1 MAASCVT
8 TPKPC
13 GARATIPW
21 PAPKSMPRAMI
32 FWRRCSVKHE
42 HASSATASG
51 TSRSWATHV
60 NCARCCKRKRS
71 FVSAAGYLALASVA
85 FISSACAQSYPNK
98 PIRMIVISA
107 PGGST
112 DILSRGVG
120 KALTDSLGQTI
131 VLDNKPGGGGIIA
144 TETLAK
150 APPDGYTIL
159 MSNTSHSV
167 LPSLHAKLPYDPIKD
182 FAPVSLV
189 ALTHSLLLVN
199 PQLPVKSVKELI
211 DLARAQPGKLNY
223 ASGTTG
229 ASAHYGAELLKLMAK
244 VNIVQVPYKGTAGQ
258 LTALIANEVQ
268 MSFVT
273 MPSALPHIAA
283 GRLRV
288 LAIGSPRRSPTLPDV
303 PTVAE
308 SGLPGFD
315 IAAMNGILAPART
328 PPAII
333 ARLNAEIVKMVK
345 DPATRE
351 HAASQGAELVANT
364 PQEFGVY
371 IKEQIARFA
380 RVVKATGMHAD

>member
-1 MAASCVT
+1 MTGDVLPAARLL
-8 TPKPC
+8 
-13 GARATIPW
+13 AIA
-21 PAPKSMPRAMI
+21 
-32 FWRRCSVKHE
+32 
-42 HASSATASG
+42 
-51 TSRSWATHV
+51 
-60 NCARCCKRKRS
+60 
-71 FVSAAGYLALASVA
+71 ALAIAHNAVA
-85 FISSACAQSYPNK
+85 QPYPNK

-120 KALTDSLGQTI
+120 RALTDGLGQII

-167 LPSLHAKLPYDPIKD
+167 LPSLHARLPYDPIKD

-189 ALTHSLLLVN
+189 ALTHSLLLVT
-199 PQLPVKSVKELI
+199 PSLPVKTVKELI
-211 DLARAQPGKLNY
+211 DLAKAQPGKLNY

-229 ASAHYGAELLKLMAK
+229 ASAHFGAELLKLMAG
-244 VNIVQVPYKGTAGQ
+244 VNIIQVPYKGTAGQ
-258 LTALIANEVQ
+258 LTALLAGEVQ

-273 MPSALPHIAA
+273 MPSALPLITS
-283 GRLRV
+283 GKLRV
-288 LAIGSPRRSPTLPDV
+288 LAIGSPKRSQALPDV

-315 IAAMNGILAPART
+315 IGAWNGILAPART

-333 ARLNAEIVKMVK
+333 ARLNAEIVKMTK

-351 HAASQGAELVANT
+351 HAASQGAELVSNT
-364 PQEFGVY
+364 PQEFATY
-371 IKEQIARFA
+371 IKTQIARFA
-380 RVVKATGMHAD
+380 QVVKATGMRPD

>member
-1 MAASCVT
+1 MGPPMNAD
-8 TPKPC
+8 K
-13 GARATIPW
+13 IKNK
-21 PAPKSMPRAMI
+21 KSIAVGV
-32 FWRRCSVKHE
+32 FRR
-42 HASSATASG
+42 SSAFIGGCTFAL
-51 TSRSWATHV
+51 
-60 NCARCCKRKRS
+60 
-71 FVSAAGYLALASVA
+71 AAG
-85 FISSACAQSYPNK
+85 AQAPAYPNK

-112 DILSRGVG
+112 DILSRTLG
-120 KALTDSLGQTI
+120 KSMTENMGQTV

-144 TETLAK
+144 TETTAK

-167 LPSLHAKLPYDPIKD
+167 LPSLHAKLPYDPLKD

-199 PQLPVKSVKELI
+199 PSLPVKTVKDLI
-211 DLARAQPGKLNY
+211 DLAKAQPGKLNY

-229 ASAHYGAELLKLMAK
+229 ASAHFGAELLKLMAD

-258 LTALIANEVQ
+258 LTALIAGEVQ

-273 MPSALPHIAA
+273 MPSALPHVTA

-288 LAIGSPRRSPTLPDV
+288 LAIGSPKRSSSLPDV

-315 IAAMNGILAPART
+315 IGAWNGILAPAGT

-333 ARLNAEIVKMVK
+333 ARLNAEIVKMTH
-345 DPATRE
+345 DPVAKG
-351 HAASQGAELVANT
+351 HASSQGAELVSNT
-364 PQEFGVY
+364 PQEFTVY
-371 IKEQIARFA
+371 IKAQIARFA
-380 RVVKATGMHAD
+380 QVVKATGMRAD

>member
-1 MAASCVT
+1 MLTYSTRSIARLLAITAA
-8 TPKPC
+8 
-13 GARATIPW
+13 A
-21 PAPKSMPRAMI
+21 
-32 FWRRCSVKHE
+32 CSHY
-42 HASSATASG
+42 A
-51 TSRSWATHV
+51 
-60 NCARCCKRKRS
+60 
-71 FVSAAGYLALASVA
+71 VA
-85 FISSACAQSYPNK
+85 QPYPNK

-112 DILSRGVG
+112 DILSRSVG
-120 KALTDSLGQTI
+120 RSMTESMGQTI

-144 TETLAK
+144 SETLVN

-167 LPSLHAKLPYDPIKD
+167 LPSLHSKLPYDPIKD

-199 PQLPVKSVKELI
+199 PSLPVKTVKELI

-229 ASAHYGAELLKLMAK
+229 ASAHFGAELLKMMAK

-258 LTALIANEVQ
+258 LTALIAGEVQ

-273 MPSALPHIAA
+273 MPSALPHVNA

-288 LAIGSPRRSPTLPDV
+288 IAIGSPRRSPTLPDV

-315 IAAMNGILAPART
+315 IGAWNGILAPAHT
-328 PPAII
+328 PPALI
-333 ARLNAEIVKMVK
+333 AKLNAAIVKMTN
-345 DPATRE
+345 DPATKE
-351 HAASQGAELVANT
+351 HASSQGAELVSDT
-364 PQEFGVY
+364 PQEFAAY
-371 IKEQIARFA
+371 IKAQIARFA
-380 RVVKATGMHAD
+380 QVVKATGMRAD

>member
-1 MAASCVT
+1 
-8 TPKPC
+8 
-13 GARATIPW
+13 
-21 PAPKSMPRAMI
+21 
-32 FWRRCSVKHE
+32 
-42 HASSATASG
+42 
-51 TSRSWATHV
+51 
-60 NCARCCKRKRS
+60 
-71 FVSAAGYLALASVA
+71 
-85 FISSACAQSYPNK
+85 
-98 PIRMIVISA
+98 MIVISA

-112 DILSRGVG
+112 DILSRTLGHTMTE
-120 KALTDSLGQTI
+120 ALGQNI

-167 LPSLHAKLPYDPIKD
+167 LPSLHKKLPYDPIKD

-199 PQLPVKSVKELI
+199 PTLPVKSVKDLI

-229 ASAHYGAELLKLMAK
+229 ASAHFGAELLKLMAK
-244 VNIVQVPYKGTAGQ
+244 VIIVQVPYKGTAGQ

-273 MPSALPHIAA
+273 MPSALPHVQA
-283 GRLRV
+283 GRLRAI
-288 LAIGSPRRSPTLPDV
+288 AIGSPRRSPSLPDL

-315 IAAMNGILAPART
+315 VGAWNGILAPAGT
-328 PPAII
+328 PATII
-333 ARLNAEIVKMVK
+333 AKLNAAIVKMTN
-345 DPATRE
+345 DPVAKE
-351 HAASQGAELVANT
+351 HASSQGAELISNT
-364 PQEFGVY
+364 PQEFTVY
-371 IKEQIARFA
+371 IKAQIARFA
-380 RVVKATGMHAD
+380 QVVKATGMRAD

>member
-1 MAASCVT
+1 MASNRVRPLPGLVA
-8 TPKPC
+8 
-13 GARATIPW
+13 I
-21 PAPKSMPRAMI
+21 
-32 FWRRCSVKHE
+32 
-42 HASSATASG
+42 
-51 TSRSWATHV
+51 
-60 NCARCCKRKRS
+60 
-71 FVSAAGYLALASVA
+71 AA
-85 FISSACAQSYPNK
+85 IACAQGAHAQAASTGSGQATSTGSGQAYPNK

-120 KALTDSLGQTI
+120 RALTESMGQTI

-144 TETLAK
+144 TETVAK

-199 PQLPVKSVKELI
+199 PALPVKSVRELI
-211 DLARAQPGKLNY
+211 ELARAQPGKLNY

-229 ASAHYGAELLKLMAK
+229 ASAHFGAELLKLMAK

-258 LTALIANEVQ
+258 LTALIAGEVQ

-273 MPSALPHIAA
+273 MPSALPHINA

-315 IAAMNGILAPART
+315 IGAWNGILAPAGT
-328 PPAII
+328 PAPII
-333 ARLNAEIVKMVK
+333 TKLNAAIVKWTS
-345 DPATRE
+345 DPLARE
-351 HAASQGAELVANT
+351 RESSQGAELISDT
-364 PQEFGVY
+364 PQEFSTY
-371 IKEQIARFA
+371 IKAQIARFA
-380 RVVKATGMHAD
+380 QVVKATGMRAD

>member
-1 MAASCVT
+1 MRSVLHLCLSVFI
-8 TPKPC
+8 C
-13 GARATIPW
+13 GSIGAVSIRA
-21 PAPKSMPRAMI
+21 
-32 FWRRCSVKHE
+32 
-42 HASSATASG
+42 HA
-51 TSRSWATHV
+51 
-60 NCARCCKRKRS
+60 
-71 FVSAAGYLALASVA
+71 
-85 FISSACAQSYPNK
+85 QPYPNK
-98 PIRMIVISA
+98 PVRMIVISA

-112 DILSRGVG
+112 DILSRTLGHTMTE
-120 KALTDSLGQTI
+120 ALGQNI

-167 LPSLHAKLPYDPIKD
+167 LPSLHKKLPYDPIKD

-199 PQLPVKSVKELI
+199 PTLPVKSVKDLI

-229 ASAHYGAELLKLMAK
+229 ASAHFGAELLKLMAK
-244 VNIVQVPYKGTAGQ
+244 VIIVQVPYKGTAGQ

-273 MPSALPHIAA
+273 MPSALPHVQA
-283 GRLRV
+283 GRLRAI
-288 LAIGSPRRSPTLPDV
+288 AIGSPRRSPSLPDL

-315 IAAMNGILAPART
+315 VGAWNGILAPAGT
-328 PPAII
+328 PATII
-333 ARLNAEIVKMVK
+333 AKLNAAIVKMTN
-345 DPATRE
+345 DPVAKE
-351 HAASQGAELVANT
+351 HASSQGAELISNT
-364 PQEFGVY
+364 PQEFTVY
-371 IKEQIARFA
+371 IKAQIARFA
-380 RVVKATGMHAD
+380 QVVKATGMRAD

>member
-1 MAASCVT
+1 MPKKL
-8 TPKPC
+8 TP
-13 GARATIPW
+13 
-21 PAPKSMPRAMI
+21 
-32 FWRRCSVKHE
+32 
-42 HASSATASG
+42 
-51 TSRSWATHV
+51 
-60 NCARCCKRKRS
+60 
-71 FVSAAGYLALASVA
+71 AAGLIAIGVAACAHAALA
-85 FISSACAQSYPNK
+85 QPYPNK

-112 DILSRGVG
+112 DTLSRMVG
-120 KALTDSLGQTI
+120 RAMSESMGQTI
-131 VLDNKPGGGGIIA
+131 VLDNKPGGGGVIA
-144 TETLAK
+144 SETLAK
-150 APPDGYTIL
+150 SPPDGYTIL
-159 MSNTSHSV
+159 MSNTSHTV
-167 LPSLHAKLPYDPIKD
+167 LPSLHARLPYDPIKD

-199 PQLPVKSVKELI
+199 PSLPVKNVKELI
-211 DLARAQPGKLNY
+211 ELARAQPGKLNY

-244 VNIVQVPYKGTAGQ
+244 INIVQVPYKGTAGQ
-258 LTALIANEVQ
+258 LTALIAGEVQ

-273 MPSALPHIAA
+273 MPSALPHINA

-364 PQEFGVY
+364 PQEFAIY
-371 IKEQIARFA
+371 IKEQIVRFA
-380 RVVKATGMHAD
+380 QVVKATGMRAD

>member
-1 MAASCVT
+1 
-8 TPKPC
+8 
-13 GARATIPW
+13 
-21 PAPKSMPRAMI
+21 
-32 FWRRCSVKHE
+32 
-42 HASSATASG
+42 
-51 TSRSWATHV
+51 
-60 NCARCCKRKRS
+60 
-71 FVSAAGYLALASVA
+71 
-85 FISSACAQSYPNK
+85 
-98 PIRMIVISA
+98 MIVISA

-120 KALTDSLGQTI
+120 RALTESMGQTI

-144 TETLAK
+144 TETVAK

-167 LPSLHAKLPYDPIKD
+167 LPSLHAKLPYDPLKD

-199 PQLPVKSVKELI
+199 PALPVKSVRELI
-211 DLARAQPGKLNY
+211 ELARAQPGKLNY

-229 ASAHYGAELLKLMAK
+229 ASAHFGAELLKLMAK

-258 LTALIANEVQ
+258 LTALIAGEVQ

-273 MPSALPHIAA
+273 MPSALPHINA

-315 IAAMNGILAPART
+315 IGAWNGILAPART
-328 PPAII
+328 PPAIV
-333 ARLNAEIVKMVK
+333 ARLNAEIVKMTN
-345 DPATRE
+345 DPVTKE
-351 HAASQGAELVANT
+351 HASSQGAELVSDT
-364 PQEFGVY
+364 PQEFAVY
-371 IKEQIARFA
+371 IKAQIARFA
-380 RVVKATGMHAD
+380 QVVKATGMRAD

>member
-1 MAASCVT
+1 MATSH
-8 TPKPC
+8 
-13 GARATIPW
+13 
-21 PAPKSMPRAMI
+21 
-32 FWRRCSVKHE
+32 VK
-42 HASSATASG
+42 
-51 TSRSWATHV
+51 
-60 NCARCCKRKRS
+60 
-71 FVSAAGYLALASVA
+71 SAAQLFALFALACGHPA
-85 FISSACAQSYPNK
+85 FAQPYPNK

-112 DILSRGVG
+112 DILSRSVG
-120 KALTDSLGQTI
+120 RALTESMGQSI

-199 PQLPVKSVKELI
+199 PSLPVKNVKELI

-229 ASAHYGAELLKLMAK
+229 ASAHFGAELLKLMAK

-258 LTALIANEVQ
+258 LTALIAGEVQ

-273 MPSALPHIAA
+273 MPSALPHVTA

-315 IAAMNGILAPART
+315 IGAWNGILAPAHT
-328 PPAII
+328 PPALV
-333 ARLNAEIVKMVK
+333 ARLNAEIAKMTN
-345 DPATRE
+345 DPATKE
-351 HAASQGAELVANT
+351 HASSQGAELVSNS
-364 PQEFGVY
+364 PQEFAAY
-371 IKEQIARFA
+371 IKAQIARFA
-380 RVVKATGMHAD
+380 QVVKATGMRAD

>member
-1 MAASCVT
+1 MTLNSTAGLLVLTAAVC
-8 TPKPC
+8 
-13 GARATIPW
+13 
-21 PAPKSMPRAMI
+21 
-32 FWRRCSVKHE
+32 
-42 HASSATASG
+42 ASTA
-51 TSRSWATHV
+51 
-60 NCARCCKRKRS
+60 N
-71 FVSAAGYLALASVA
+71 
-85 FISSACAQSYPNK
+85 AQPYPNK

-112 DILSRGVG
+112 DILSRTL
-120 KALTDSLGQTI
+120 ASSMTNTLGQNI

-144 TETLAK
+144 TETTAK

-167 LPSLHAKLPYDPIKD
+167 LPSLHKKLPYDPIKD

-199 PQLPVKSVKELI
+199 PTLPVKNVKELL

-229 ASAHYGAELLKLMAK
+229 ASAHFGAELLKLMGK

-258 LTALIANEVQ
+258 LTALIAGEVQ

-273 MPSALPHIAA
+273 MPSALPHVQS
-283 GRLRV
+283 GRLRAI
-288 LAIGSPRRSPTLPDV
+288 AIGSPRRSPTLPDL

-315 IAAMNGILAPART
+315 IGAWNGILAPAGL
-328 PPAII
+328 PAPIMSK
-333 ARLNAEIVKMVK
+333 LNAAIVKMTH
-345 DPATRE
+345 DPVAKE
-351 HAASQGAELVANT
+351 HASGQGAELT
-364 PQEFGVY
+364 SMSPQEFTAY
-371 IKEQIARFA
+371 IKTQIARFA
-380 RVVKATGMHAD
+380 EVVKATGMRAD

>member
-1 MAASCVT
+1 MNADKCQN
-8 TPKPC
+8 
-13 GARATIPW
+13 
-21 PAPKSMPRAMI
+21 
-32 FWRRCSVKHE
+32 
-42 HASSATASG
+42 SSATKRDCGIQEIEPIVA
-51 TSRSWATHV
+51 TENFLLRVVSRGFHRRLS
-60 NCARCCKRKRS
+60 
-71 FVSAAGYLALASVA
+71 A
-85 FISSACAQSYPNK
+85 FIGGFIIAFALSAQAQPYPHK

-112 DILSRGVG
+112 DILSRGLG
-120 KALTDSLGQTI
+120 RALTESLGQTL

-144 TETLAK
+144 SETLAK

-159 MSNTSHSV
+159 MSNTSHTV
-167 LPSLHAKLPYDPIKD
+167 LPSLHAKLPYDPIRD

-199 PQLPVKSVKELI
+199 PAVPVKTVKELI

-229 ASAHYGAELLKLMAK
+229 ASAHFGAELFKLMAK

-258 LTALIANEVQ
+258 LTALIAGEVQ

-273 MPSALPHIAA
+273 MPSALPHITA

-308 SGLPGFD
+308 AGLPGFD
-315 IAAMNGILAPART
+315 IAAWNGILAPART
-328 PPAII
+328 PQAII
-333 ARLNAEIVKMVK
+333 ARLHAEIVKMVK

-351 HAASQGAELVANT
+351 HASSQGAELVANT
-364 PQEFGVY
+364 PQEFAVY
-371 IKEQIARFA
+371 IKMQIAHFA
-380 RVVKATGMHAD
+380 QVVKATGMRPD

>member
-1 MAASCVT
+1 M
-8 TPKPC
+8 
-13 GARATIPW
+13 
-21 PAPKSMPRAMI
+21 
-32 FWRRCSVKHE
+32 FSVNSVAKHFFK
-42 HASSATASG
+42 HLRSSAFIGGWIFA
-51 TSRSWATHV
+51 
-60 NCARCCKRKRS
+60 
-71 FVSAAGYLALASVA
+71 FALTVQ
-85 FISSACAQSYPNK
+85 AQPYPNK

-112 DILSRGVG
+112 DILSRGL
-120 KALTDSLGQTI
+120 AQSMTESLGQNV

-144 TETLAK
+144 TETTAK

-167 LPSLHAKLPYDPIKD
+167 LPSLHKKLPYDPLKD

-199 PQLPVKSVKELI
+199 PALPVKNVKELI

-229 ASAHYGAELLKLMAK
+229 ASAHFGAELLKLMAK
-244 VNIVQVPYKGTAGQ
+244 VNIIQVPYKGTAGQ

-273 MPSALPHIAA
+273 MPSALPHVQS
-283 GRLRV
+283 GRLRAI
-288 LAIGSPRRSPTLPDV
+288 AIGSPRRSPSLPDV

-315 IAAMNGILAPART
+315 IGAWNGILAPAGI
-328 PPAII
+328 PAPILMK
-333 ARLNAEIVKMVK
+333 LNAAIVKMTK
-345 DPATRE
+345 DPVAKE
-351 HAASQGAELVANT
+351 HASGQGAELT
-364 PQEFGVY
+364 SMSPQAFTAY
-371 IKEQIARFA
+371 IKTQIARFA
-380 RVVKATGMHAD
+380 EVVKATGMRAD

>member
-1 MAASCVT
+1 MRAS
-8 TPKPC
+8 
-13 GARATIPW
+13 
-21 PAPKSMPRAMI
+21 
-32 FWRRCSVKHE
+32 
-42 HASSATASG
+42 
-51 TSRSWATHV
+51 
-60 NCARCCKRKRS
+60 CARCCRRNFAVAIKLN
-71 FVSAAGYLALASVA
+71 AAARLIAIVA
-85 FISSACAQSYPNK
+85 VAGGHAAIAQPYPNK

-112 DILSRGVG
+112 DILSRAVG
-120 KALTDSLGQTI
+120 RSMTETLGQTI

-144 TETLAK
+144 TETTAK

-199 PQLPVKSVKELI
+199 PALPVKNVKELI

-229 ASAHYGAELLKLMAK
+229 ASAHFGAELLKLMAK

-258 LTALIANEVQ
+258 LTALIAGEVQ

-273 MPSALPHIAA
+273 MPSALPHIQA

-288 LAIGSPRRSPTLPDV
+288 IAIGSPRRSPTLPDV

-315 IAAMNGILAPART
+315 IGAWNGILAPAGT
-328 PPAII
+328 PPALI
-333 ARLNAEIVKMVK
+333 AKLNAAIVKMTS
-345 DPATRE
+345 DPATKE
-351 HAASQGAELVANT
+351 HASSQGAELVSDT
-364 PQEFGVY
+364 PQEFTAY
-371 IKEQIARFA
+371 IKAQIARFA
-380 RVVKATGMHAD
+380 QVVKATGMRAD

>member
-1 MAASCVT
+1 MPTKLKPVAGLIAIGVAAC
-8 TPKPC
+8 
-13 GARATIPW
+13 A
-21 PAPKSMPRAMI
+21 
-32 FWRRCSVKHE
+32 
-42 HASSATASG
+42 HA
-51 TSRSWATHV
+51 
-60 NCARCCKRKRS
+60 
-71 FVSAAGYLALASVA
+71 ALA
-85 FISSACAQSYPNK
+85 QPYPNK

-112 DILSRGVG
+112 DTLSRMVG
-120 KALTDSLGQTI
+120 RAMSESMGQTI
-131 VLDNKPGGGGIIA
+131 VLDNKPGGGGVIA
-144 TETLAK
+144 SETLAK
-150 APPDGYTIL
+150 SPPDGYTVL
-159 MSNTSHSV
+159 MSNTSHTV
-167 LPSLHAKLPYDPIKD
+167 LPSLHARLPYDPIKD

-199 PQLPVKSVKELI
+199 PSLPVKNVKELI
-211 DLARAQPGKLNY
+211 ELARAQPGKLNY

-244 VNIVQVPYKGTAGQ
+244 INIVQVPYKGTAGQ
-258 LTALIANEVQ
+258 LTALIAGEVQ

-273 MPSALPHIAA
+273 MPSALPHINA

-364 PQEFGVY
+364 PQEFAVY
-371 IKEQIARFA
+371 IKEQIVRFA
-380 RVVKATGMHAD
+380 QVVKATGMRAD

>member
-1 MAASCVT
+1 
-8 TPKPC
+8 
-13 GARATIPW
+13 
-21 PAPKSMPRAMI
+21 
-32 FWRRCSVKHE
+32 
-42 HASSATASG
+42 
-51 TSRSWATHV
+51 
-60 NCARCCKRKRS
+60 
-71 FVSAAGYLALASVA
+71 
-85 FISSACAQSYPNK
+85 
-98 PIRMIVISA
+98 
-107 PGGST
+107 
-112 DILSRGVG
+112 
-120 KALTDSLGQTI
+120 

-144 TETLAK
+144 TETTAK

-199 PQLPVKSVKELI
+199 PQLPVKNVKELI

-229 ASAHYGAELLKLMAK
+229 ASAHFGAELLKLMAK

-273 MPSALPHIAA
+273 MPSALPHVNA
-283 GRLRV
+283 GRLRA
-288 LAIGSPRRSPTLPDV
+288 LAIGSPRRSPTLPDL

-315 IAAMNGILAPART
+315 IGAWNGLLAPAGT
-328 PPAII
+328 PPVLI
-333 ARLNAEIVKMVK
+333 AKLNAAIVKMTT
-345 DPATRE
+345 DPVTKE
-351 HAASQGAELVANT
+351 HASSQGAELISDT
-364 PQEFGVY
+364 PQEFTAY
-371 IKEQIARFA
+371 IKAQIARFA
-380 RVVKATGMHAD
+380 QVVKATGMRAD